1 MQLPAGMAAVISTS
15 APEFSHKLA
24 SHTDMQMGDM
34 QDIRLRT
41 GRPVLLLEVV
51 KPSPASTSEDVG
63 ALSAQVTTV
72 ILAL

>member
-1 MQLPAGMAAVISTS
+1 MQPPAGMAAIISTR
-15 APEFSHKLA
+15 APEFSRKLA
-24 SHTDMQMGDM
+24 SHTHTPMGDM

-63 ALSAQVTTV
+63 ALAAQVTTG

>member
-1 MQLPAGMAAVISTS
+1 
-15 APEFSHKLA
+15 
-24 SHTDMQMGDM
+24 M

-63 ALSAQVTTV
+63 ALAAQVTTST
-72 ILAL
+72 LALYHVPKHDSLRGT